1 VIRPVVAALVPSAG
15 SAKIGAWHK
24 RLYNPPILSVSN
36 SGVAAP
42 SLFKLGFF
50 TSDLT
55 GHGIPRVFYQ
65 ANKMLGRLF
74 RLHAK
79 QRSRRRVEP
88 EPQTEWQ
95 SAKMPRL
102 QGSDCKQCRSF
113 YRDRLMRWQVGMII
127 AWAMAMAPPAFAGND
142 HGVSST
148 VSEEPPRFDFALET
162 AYLFGAIN
170 PPADYRIS
178 ANFLTARIRWGDYL
192 DRRGFFRGYNQVY
205 LSFLAEPI
213 IRGIENHYFG
223 MNLGLRYN
231 FVRPG
236 SRIVPYF
243 SGGLGLGLIDS
254 QPERFGGQGQDFTFN
269 VLSAAGL
276 SYQFSDRFSG
286 QLGVLYQHFSNAGQ
300 TDPNPSLNL
309 FGPQIGFTFS
319 F

>member
-1 VIRPVVAALVPSAG
+1 MAYRESFTKLTRCWGGYFDCIRSSVPEDEWYQNRKQSG
-15 SAKIGAWHK
+15 N
-24 RLYNPPILSVSN
+24 RLKYR
-36 SGVAAP
+36 GQR
-42 SLFKLGFF
+42 
-50 TSDLT
+50 
-55 GHGIPRVFYQ
+55 PRV
-65 ANKMLGRLF
+65 
-74 RLHAK
+74 
-79 QRSRRRVEP
+79 
-88 EPQTEWQ
+88 
-95 SAKMPRL
+95 
-102 QGSDCKQCRSF
+102 QGSDCKQCRPF
-113 YRDRLMRWQVGMII
+113 YRERLMRWRAGTII
-127 AWAMAMAPPAFAGND
+127 GLFLAITRCAFAGSD
-142 HGVSST
+142 GGVRST

-170 PPADYRIS
+170 PPASYRIS
-178 ANFLTARIRWGDYL
+178 ANFLTARVRWGNYL
-192 DRRGFFRGYNQVY
+192 DRGGFFRGYNQVY

-213 IRGIENHYFG
+213 IQGIENHYFG